1 MKTLIHA
8 AAAVALAATA
18 LTPAIAEDAQDEI
31 IVSPSKAL
39 ENWRSDVSRDL
50 SRHLDLADRWGKF
63 NPDAGIV
70 QVRFTLD
77 ENGRPTAMETYRS
90 SGSVSTDRAA
100 MWAVARLNH
109 LDDAPVRVTSGTTFQ
124 ANIIF
129 AESPAQHDELASKL
143 AWIERKRLAA
153 NTAEADVIALGS

>member
-77 ENGRPTAMETYRS
+77 ANGRPTNMETYHS

-100 MWAVARLNH
+100 MWAVRRLSN
-109 LDDAPVRVTSGTTFQ
+109 LDEAPVRVTGGTTFQ

-129 AESPAQHDELASKL
+129 AETPAQKAEFSEKL
-143 AWIERKRLAA
+143 AWIEKKRLASA
-153 NTAEADVIALGS
+153 SAENNVIALGM